1 MSKKINLIVLSVIV
15 IFGAFYF
22 YNKYRVAPKVNFPVL
37 PLTDL
42 NGTTVNFS
50 DFKGKKLIV
59 SFGASW
65 CPNCI
70 DELNTLKKINDSKL
84 SGIEVVVISDEPI
97 EKVTGFK
104 ERREYPF
111 TFLKMSKSFSEIGI
125 NSIPT
130 TYIVNTKLEVV
141 KEQVGYIDWEDE
153 STLNHLKTIME

>member
-15 IFGAFYF
+15 IFGAFYV

-42 NGTTVNFS
+42 NGATVNFN

-84 SGIEVVVISDEPI
+84 SGIEVIVISDEPL
-97 EKVTGFK
+97 EKVIGFK
-104 ERREYPF
+104 ERRAYPF
-111 TFLKMSKSFSEIGI
+111 TFLKMEKSFGEIGI
-125 NSIPT
+125 HSIPT